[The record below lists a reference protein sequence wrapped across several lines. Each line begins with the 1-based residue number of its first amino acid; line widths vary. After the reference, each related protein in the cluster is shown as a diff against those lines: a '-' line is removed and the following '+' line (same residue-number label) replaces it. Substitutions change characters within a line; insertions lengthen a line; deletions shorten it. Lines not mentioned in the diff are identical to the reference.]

1 MPIPMP
7 KRECIVRA
15 KEQVV
20 ARKVEPVVGP
30 NRDAL
35 ALRLYKSG
43 MTYRQ
48 VGEKIG
54 VSQSRARELCLR
66 ELRRPAWEQMMAK
79 KTYDCDVFA
88 VVIPERKH
96 IEYMTKHLWDAENY
110 ISHRKGKRE
119 IIRGTFRP
127 NPSHQGTTHLVRRTL
142 DGVVLC
148 PNSEAKHGN

>member
-1 MPIPMP
+1 MDEQSIPAEVP
-7 KRECIVRA
+7 LVGHT
-15 KEQVV
+15 
-20 ARKVEPVVGP
+20 VEPVVGP
-30 NRDAL
+30 DRDVL

-66 ELRRPAWEQMMAK
+66 ELRRPVWEQMMAK
-79 KTYDCDVFA
+79 ITYDCDVFA

-110 ISHRKGKRE
+110 IGHRKGKRE

-127 NPSHQGTTHLVRRTL
+127 NPTGQPPPRFGGGSVAPG
-142 DGVVLC
+142 C
-148 PNSEAKHGN
+148 SNSEVQK